1 MKKHVIIFTSIF
13 IIIISLF
20 LIIKKI
26 DIYHEKKYT
35 VDIQLDTNQFDL
47 SVVDCIP
54 QKLIDIKDF
63 GTVSRLT
70 IRCKNSFDDFSKT
83 KFSKENKDIEKYLQ
97 ETEYI
102 DFHNSVV
109 MDLSRKLNLNELH
122 PMDCAKTILQN
133 INQSTHLIVYDPE
146 LALQISS
153 GITYGYPASEV
164 LKRSKGTCGEFANVF
179 VALMRLNNIPCK
191 YIQGYMI
198 TPYGQSLHAWAE
210 FYDENIGWI
219 PVDPQVGMFGVS
231 QYHVKMLEGVD
242 FSMIGADFSSLKFGN
257 SKIINN

>member
-1 MKKHVIIFTSIF
+1 M
-13 IIIISLF
+13 
-20 LIIKKI
+20 
-26 DIYHEKKYT
+26 
-35 VDIQLDTNQFDL
+35 
-47 SVVDCIP
+47 SV
-54 QKLIDIKDF
+54 F
-63 GTVSRLT
+63 GH
-70 IRCKNSFDDFSKT
+70 FS
-83 KFSKENKDIEKYLQ
+83 
-97 ETEYI
+97 
-102 DFHNSVV
+102 
-109 MDLSRKLNLNELH
+109 LSRSGDFL
-122 PMDCAKTILQN
+122 
-133 INQSTHLIVYDPE
+133 
-146 LALQISS
+146 LAL
-153 GITYGYPASEV
+153 TV

-219 PVDPQVGMFGVS
+219 PVDPQGGMFGVS